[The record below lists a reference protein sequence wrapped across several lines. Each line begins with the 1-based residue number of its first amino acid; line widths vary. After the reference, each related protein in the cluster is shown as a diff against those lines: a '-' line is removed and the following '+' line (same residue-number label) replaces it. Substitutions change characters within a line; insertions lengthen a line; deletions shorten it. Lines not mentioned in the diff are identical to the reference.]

1 MEMTTKQKLELSA
14 KMAAAAAAE
23 KESEAKALKMRQ
35 WDHAVVEIVNEIVRK
50 SDLITS
56 RYIRNE
62 YNGINVKFY
71 EAEKCFYE
79 ILVLEYT
86 GKTWDLNV
94 AKGYKADADTIWNL
108 FHKLAS
114 ERGL

>member
-35 WDHAVVEIVNEIVRK
+35 WD
-50 SDLITS
+50 
-56 RYIRNE
+56 
-62 YNGINVKFY
+62 
-71 EAEKCFYE
+71 
-79 ILVLEYT
+79 
-86 GKTWDLNV
+86 LNV
-94 AKGYKADADTIWNL
+94 AKGYKADADTIWNQ